1 MTLEWLW
8 GRSTAIKNEI
18 VDEVK
23 PVWLS
28 VEDRLEQIARSE
40 AELKKE
46 ADDIK
51 KIASSIVRT
60 LGIADN
66 STRILKDLAPIL
78 QEIPPLLKV
87 VPPVLRSIDSQFET
101 INKAQIELR
110 DGINKLHALIS
121 DISEQLSGRCS

>member
-18 VDEVK
+18 VEEVK

-28 VEDRLEQIARSE
+28 VEDRLEQIAKSG

-51 KIASSIVRT
+51 DIASLIVRN

-66 STRILKDLAPIL
+66 STQILKDLAPIL

-87 VPPVLRSIDSQFET
+87 VPPVLKSIDSQFET

-121 DISEQLSGRCS
+121 DISEQLSGRCR